1 MTLTALTLLVDYCLF
16 LVCRWLIRRT
26 RWRTRSCSYPG
37 ACTRA
42 WCPPRASVTTSRQST
57 RRSTPPWAPRRPR
70 LLSSGRRARARYSRI
85 RLMSVAWLVL
95 PCLSAWLL
103 PQQVILYYIC
113 ISGMTYLIRPVQIY
127 FAPPHPLIVRGFL
140 VTVHPHDKSPTQYN
154 IFYEIRIVFWQR
166 LLNRICQDLHVPPL
180 HH

>member
-1 MTLTALTLLVDYCLF
+1 MTLTALTLLVDSCLF
-16 LVCRWLIRRT
+16 LACRWLIRRT

-57 RRSTPPWAPRRPR
+57 RRSTPLWAPRRPR

-103 PQQVILYYIC
+103 PQVVLYEIC
-113 ISGMTYLIRPVQIY
+113 TVFRCDSIGPVEVY
-127 FAPPHPLIVRGFL
+127 FAPPPPKESHTWSSKKF
-140 VTVHPHDKSPTQYN
+140 
-154 IFYEIRIVFWQR
+154 VFWYFIVKLR
-166 LLNRICQDLHVPPL
+166 
-180 HH
+180 

>member
-1 MTLTALTLLVDYCLF
+1 MTLTSQTLLVDYCLF
-16 LVCRWLIRRT
+16 LGLIRRT
-26 RWRTRSCSYPG
+26 RWRTRSCNCPG

-103 PQQVILYYIC
+103 PQQHLYLYEIC
-113 ISGMTYLIRPVQIY
+113 ISLWHTQSDLSISIL
-127 FAPPHPLIVRGFL
+127 PLPLSFIVRGFQ
-140 VTVHPHDKSPTQYN
+140 VTVHAHDKSPTQ
-154 IFYEIRIVFWQR
+154 
-166 LLNRICQDLHVPPL
+166 L
-180 HH
+180 